1 MSLSSLPP
9 WVLLAA
15 LGVLVVLGLVLL
27 VRGLSGSRAAEPPPV
42 PLVAEEDAG
51 ESGILGDGGES
62 GVHGDSV
69 YGSGILLRGAEVTLT
84 PADQPNGVF
93 DRFDRWFERAVRW
106 SGLGASPTGA
116 VALMCL
122 LAVAVGAALD
132 LWQGRLWLT
141 VAGAMLG
148 LMLPLI
154 AIAVLQGRHRRTLQN
169 QLPDALYLMSSA
181 LRSGQTIEQAIDL
194 YAQRG
199 NRPLADEFRHTSGLL
214 RLGWSPTAALQATA
228 PRVGLLDFNLLAS
241 TVGLYTQTGGN
252 LALMMDR
259 LAASVRDRNQ
269 FRGQFAAQTAQA
281 RIVAIFLGGAAPL
294 FLIAYALFEPDY
306 VQTFF
311 ASARGW
317 LTVCVCL
324 LMEVIG
330 VIWVWKLLKIDY

>member
-9 WVLLAA
+9 EVLFGA
-15 LGVLVVLGLVLL
+15 LGVLVILALVFL
-27 VRGLSGSRAAEPPPV
+27 VRGLSPSRAPLPPPI
-42 PLVAEEDAG
+42 PLIAEDDA
-51 ESGILGDGGES
+51 SES
-62 GVHGDSV
+62 GVLSHGG
-69 YGSGILLRGAEVTLT
+69 GSGILLKGTEVTLT
-84 PADQPNGVF
+84 PAEQPNGVF

-106 SGLGASPTGA
+106 SGLGASPAGA

-122 LAVAVGAALD
+122 LAVAFAAGLH
-132 LWQGRLWLT
+132 LWQERTGLT
-141 VAGAMLG
+141 IFGG
-148 LMLPLI
+148 LFGLLVPLLAI
-154 AIAVLQGRHRRTLQN
+154 AILQGRHRKALQN

-199 NRPLADEFRHTSGLL
+199 NKPLADEFQYTAGLL

-281 RIVAIFLGGAAPL
+281 RTVAIFLGGAAPI
-294 FLIAYALFEPDY
+294 FLLAYALFEPDY
-306 VQTFF
+306 VQSFF
-311 ASARGW
+311 ESPRGW
-317 LTVCVCL
+317 LTVAVCL

-330 VIWVWKLLKIDY
+330 VIWIWKLLKIDY

>member
-9 WVLLAA
+9 EVLFGV
-15 LGVLVVLGLVLL
+15 LGVLVVLAVVFL
-27 VRGLSGSRAAEPPPV
+27 VRGLRPSRTPPPPPV
-42 PLVAEEDAG
+42 PLTREDG
-51 ESGILGDGGES
+51 DESGILERSGDSGVFGRGES
-62 GVHGDSV
+62 GVLV
-69 YGSGILLRGAEVTLT
+69 KGAEVTLT
-84 PADQPNGVF
+84 PAELPNGAF

-122 LAVAVGAALD
+122 LAVAFAAALH
-132 LWQGRLWLT
+132 LWQERNWLT
-141 VAGAMLG
+141 IAGGLLG

-154 AIAVLQGRHRRTLQN
+154 AIAILQGRHRRTLQN

-181 LRSGQTIEQAIDL
+181 LRAGQTIEQAIEM

-199 NRPLADEFRHTSGLL
+199 NKPLADEFQYTAGLI

-241 TVGLYTQTGGN
+241 TVGLYAQTGGN

-259 LAASVRDRNQ
+259 LAVSVRDRNH

-281 RIVAIFLGGAAPL
+281 RVVAIFLGGAAPV
-294 FLIAYALFEPDY
+294 FLIGYALFEPEY
-306 VQTFF
+306 VQSFF
-311 ASARGW
+311 ESTRGW
-317 LTVCVCL
+317 LIVAGCL